1 MDNHHVQISP
11 LRCSCGGIE
20 LFSLSEDPAKILYA
34 VANYLYHPSRGLPA
48 AFMVWSDLDQE
59 GARGYDLYKEIKTLN
74 MNEIV
79 YISRLENMENPK
91 TGNSI
96 VFFVWEFPHEAFRE
110 WWLKERVER
119 AKRV

>member
-48 AFMVWSDLDQE
+48 AFMVWSDVDEE
-59 GARGYDLYKEIKTLN
+59 GSRGGTLHKKIRSLELEFDVHFSA
-74 MNEIV
+74 MNTI
-79 YISRLENMENPK
+79 ENPK
-91 TGNSI
+91 TGNMI
-96 VFFVWEFPHEAFRE
+96 VFYVWEFPHEIFRA
-110 WWLKERVER
+110 WWKKERVER
-119 AKRV
+119 LKRV